1 MHAHLRRDIRSGRI
15 ARRVVA
21 AAMLLV
27 LIGLGAC
34 AGSDSGDAQSGGDG
48 AAYEAEQDEL
58 RVAEG
63 SSGGSGSG
71 SSSGG
76 GSSDGGGSGAA
87 GDVTAATGE
96 LASGGA
102 ARIGGAAARLPRV
115 GPSVIKTA
123 TVRIG
128 VAEKKLSGVTN
139 EAISVAG
146 RYGGF
151 VLTSHLKR
159 GGEGGTLTMRIPAE
173 RFEVALADLEG
184 LGTVQSET
192 ISGEDVGQQF
202 VDLEA
207 RLRNWEAQEAVLLRL
222 MDRAES
228 VTDTIKVQSELSRI
242 QLEIEQIR
250 GRLRFLRDQT
260 SLGTITATFAPLTPK
275 PDAPNRFA
283 KAWSRAVEL
292 MQSFVSGLIVTTG
305 VLVPLAVIA
314 LIGYVI
320 FRGVKPRF
328 SG

>member
-1 MHAHLRRDIRSGRI
+1 MGAHLLAHGRTGVTR
-15 ARRVVA
+15 RRVA
-21 AAMLLV
+21 SALLLV
-27 LIGLGAC
+27 LLGLGAC
-34 AGSDSGDAQSGGDG
+34 AGSDGGEAQSGGDG
-48 AAYEAEQDEL
+48 ASSEAEQDEL
-58 RVAEG
+58 RVAA
-63 SSGGSGSG
+63 GGSGSG
-71 SSSGG
+71 GSGGGTSSGSSGG
-76 GSSDGGGSGAA
+76 GGIAS
-87 GDVTAATGE
+87 ATGD

-102 ARIGGAAARLPRV
+102 AKIGGAAAKLPRV

-128 VAEKKLSGVTN
+128 VAEKKLSEVTN
-139 EAISVAG
+139 EALSVAG

-151 VLTSHLKR
+151 VLTSHLRR
-159 GGEGGTLTMRIPAE
+159 GGQGGTLTMRIPAE

-184 LGTVQSET
+184 LGSVRSET

-228 VTDTIKVQSELSRI
+228 VTDTIKVQSELSGI

-283 KAWSRAVEL
+283 KSWSRAVEL
-292 MQSFVSGLIVTTG
+292 MQSFVAGLIVTTG

-320 FRGVKPRF
+320 FRSVRPRF

>member
-1 MHAHLRRDIRSGRI
+1 MDAHLFADGLIGVTRRR
-15 ARRVVA
+15 VA
-21 AAMLLV
+21 AALLLV
-27 LIGLGAC
+27 LVALGAC
-34 AGSDSGDAQSGGDG
+34 AGSDGGEAQSGGDG
-48 AAYEAEQDEL
+48 GDASYEAEADEL
-58 RVAEG
+58 AAPEGAAEG
-63 SSGGSGSG
+63 PPGGGSGGGSGGSGMASASG
-71 SSSGG
+71 
-76 GSSDGGGSGAA
+76 D
-87 GDVTAATGE
+87 
-96 LASGGA
+96 LASGDG
-102 ARIGGAAARLPRV
+102 ARIGGAAAKLPRV

-128 VAEKKLSGVTN
+128 VAEKKLSDVTN

-151 VLTSHLKR
+151 VLTSQLRR

-184 LGTVQSET
+184 LGTVRSET

-222 MDRAES
+222 MHRAES

-260 SLGTITATFAPLTPK
+260 SLGTIAATFAPLTPK

-292 MQSFVSGLIVTTG
+292 MQGFVSGAIVTTG

-314 LIGYVI
+314 LVGYAI

>member
-1 MHAHLRRDIRSGRI
+1 MKARFDRHGRNGRS
-15 ARRVVA
+15 ARRVTGLA
-21 AAMLLV
+21 LLTLLV
-27 LIGLGAC
+27 LGGC
-34 AGSDSGDAQSGGDG
+34 AGSDGGEAQS
-48 AAYEAEQDEL
+48 AADDASYEAEQGQL
-58 RVAEG
+58 RGGDAA
-63 SSGGSGSG
+63 SGGSGGGTSG
-71 SSSGG
+71 RSVARATGD
-76 GSSDGGGSGAA
+76 GSAGAA
-87 GDVTAATGE
+87 ANV
-96 LASGGA
+96 
-102 ARIGGAAARLPRV
+102 GGAAAKLPRV

-128 VAEKKLSGVTN
+128 VAEEKLADVTN

-151 VLTSHLKR
+151 VLSSQLR
-159 GGEGGTLTMRIPAE
+159 SEGSGGTLTMRIPSE

-184 LGTVQSET
+184 LGKVRSET

-228 VTDTIKVQSELSRI
+228 VSDTIKVQSELSGI

-260 SLGTITATFAPLTPK
+260 SLGTITATFAPLTAK

-292 MQSFVSGLIVTTG
+292 MQSFVSGVIVTTG
-305 VLVPLAVIA
+305 VLVPLGVIA